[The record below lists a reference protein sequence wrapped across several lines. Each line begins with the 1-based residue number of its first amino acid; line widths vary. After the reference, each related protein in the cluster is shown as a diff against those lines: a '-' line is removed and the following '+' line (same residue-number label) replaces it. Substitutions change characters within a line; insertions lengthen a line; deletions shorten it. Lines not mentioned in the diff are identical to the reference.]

1 MWCYCFSPKVGF
13 IFKELVS
20 GSAPPARLHSIRS
33 THVHKPLHSFIGVFS
48 DKHVVFHRMLPSA
61 AGAA

>member
-1 MWCYCFSPKVGF
+1 MWCYCFSPKVAF
-13 IFKELVS
+13 IFKDVS
-20 GSAPPARLHSIRS
+20 TVGGCATSQYPLN

-48 DKHVVFHRMLPSA
+48 DRMLLSA